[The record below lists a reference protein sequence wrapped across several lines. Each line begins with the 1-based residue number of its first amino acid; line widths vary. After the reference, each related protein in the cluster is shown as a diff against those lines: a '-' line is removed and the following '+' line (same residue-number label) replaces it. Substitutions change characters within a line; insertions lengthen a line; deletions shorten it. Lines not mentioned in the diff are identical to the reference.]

1 MIIHKSYSKL
11 ELINLMKNCGIK
23 CECDI
28 NYNKKEVVEYIK
40 DNYKKFKIT
49 NKDNRYN
56 IKNIPTFK
64 NYLVN
69 ENPLKKLNTKD
80 KNNIILNAKRIINYC
95 TNNYNLDESTFDSI
109 EDLNNIINEI
119 KYYSYI
125 SSVRRAL
132 KLFNNNPK
140 LNKKVD
146 YDLPQEIE
154 YDLKPEP
161 KFFIKIR
168 KGIFRYDMLNCKLE
182 VIEEY

>member
-1 MIIHKSYSKL
+1 MIHKSYSKL

-23 CECDI
+23 CDI
-28 NYNKKEVVEYIK
+28 NNENNKKEVVDYINI
-40 DNYKKFKIT
+40 NYKKFKIS

-56 IKNIPTFK
+56 IKNIPSFK
-64 NYLVN
+64 NYLSK

-95 TNNYNLDESTFDSI
+95 NNNYNLDESTFDSI

-132 KLFNNNPK
+132 KLFNNNTK

-154 YDLKPEP
+154 YDLKPES

-168 KGIFRYDMLNCKLE
+168 TGIFIYDMIKCKLE
-182 VIEEY
+182 VIEEH